1 MSEGAKL
8 FLFSLFLPYS
18 PQSTMGM
25 SPTKFLMGR
34 TLRSRLHLLKP
45 NFSQTVKNK
54 LEQQKSS
61 HDKQAI
67 DRSFLEEKVFV
78 R

>member
-18 PQSTMGM
+18 PQSTTGM
-25 SPTKFLMGR
+25 SPAKLMGR
-34 TLRSRLHLLKP
+34 TLRSHLHLLKP

-67 DRSFLEEKVFV
+67 DRSI
-78 R
+78 